1 VRVQLLSAMF
11 VLVAQVM
18 EVIIKP
24 MAARRTFGLAFIL
37 PIVRRSAHPIP
48 ETSSRRNRFGFEG
61 KNRNSHAPSIVADA

>member
-24 MAARRTFGLAFIL
+24 MAACRTPGLLLFCRL
-37 PIVRRSAHPIP
+37 
-48 ETSSRRNRFGFEG
+48 
-61 KNRNSHAPSIVADA
+61 